1 MVGLRA
7 WAARRR
13 SPVLMVLDAL
23 GGVSWVALGLLLALV
38 WGSFVGF
45 VTRSEDADRPD
56 GAAMGTAPPSDQSS
70 YVEEIER
77 ERRRLFDVTVVH
89 TNPLALGLV
98 ADAPP
103 RRFRVEI
110 PGARIP
116 SEPGESQAVVSAGT
130 QIGVK
135 LHCTGAGVRC
145 TPLSSQRQNV
155 LTREDVAVWLW
166 EIQAERAGTFSIA
179 LTMTSYL
186 RDTDTVLVEK
196 PPLVWSV
203 DAVAPPEDDNWLSWA
218 RDLGRRVGE
227 AITGLGGLAVSVSAI
242 AAVVAMVIRRR
253 LPAGGPEDED
263 ATESIGDAAPS
274 PRPRPVRRVRS
285 RPGQA
290 GAARNLRYARRLRT
304 RAGPRA

>member
-1 MVGLRA
+1 ML
-7 WAARRR
+7 
-13 SPVLMVLDAL
+13 LVLDAL

-45 VTRSEDADRPD
+45 VTRSEDEDRPD
-56 GAAMGTAPPSDQSS
+56 GAAVSPAPPSDRSS

-89 TNPLALGLV
+89 TNPRALGLV

-116 SEPGESQAVVSAGT
+116 SAPGESRTVVSAGT

-145 TPLSSQRQNV
+145 TPLSSERQNV
-155 LTREDVAVWLW
+155 LTRKDVAVWLW
-166 EIQAERAGTFSIA
+166 EVQAERAGTFSLA

-196 PPLVWSV
+196 PPLVWLV
-203 DAVAPPEDDNWLSWA
+203 DAGAPPEDDNWLSWA
-218 RDLGRRVGE
+218 RDLWRQVTE

-242 AAVVAMVIRRR
+242 AAVVAMVVRRR

-263 ATESIGDAAPS
+263 ATESVRDAAPG

-285 RPGQA
+285 RLGQA
-290 GAARNLRYARRLRT
+290 GAARNLRYARRIRA
-304 RAGPRA
+304 RAGPRP

>member
-1 MVGLRA
+1 M
-7 WAARRR
+7 
-13 SPVLMVLDAL
+13 
-23 GGVSWVALGLLLALV
+23 
-38 WGSFVGF
+38 
-45 VTRSEDADRPD
+45 
-56 GAAMGTAPPSDQSS
+56 
-70 YVEEIER
+70 
-77 ERRRLFDVTVVH
+77 
-89 TNPLALGLV
+89 
-98 ADAPP
+98 
-103 RRFRVEI
+103 
-110 PGARIP
+110 
-116 SEPGESQAVVSAGT
+116 
-130 QIGVK
+130 K

-155 LTREDVAVWLW
+155 LTRQDVAVWLW
-166 EIQAERAGTFSIA
+166 EVQAERAGTFSIA

-218 RDLGRRVGE
+218 RDLGRRVAE

-263 ATESIGDAAPS
+263 ATESVGDAAPS
-274 PRPRPVRRVRS
+274 PRPRPARRVRS

-290 GAARNLRYARRLRT
+290 GAARNLRYARRIRA